1 MAEPEQGARERAK
14 SKKASNIEPEPE
26 PEPPP
31 KKEEDVAV
39 PATNTKQEE
48 EDDEMEEEGD
58 RVNHK
63 IALAAVVTE
72 KDLVH
77 QENSLL
83 SDHLM
88 VLQNPPDVIRNP
100 VSATEA
106 SFLLDIYLSIFRSIN
121 LSIYHPL
128 SAIGS
133 LLNSVWTFVDT

>member
-14 SKKASNIEPEPE
+14 SKKAADIEPEPE
-26 PEPPP
+26 LKPEPPP
-31 KKEEDVAV
+31 KEEDVAV
-39 PATNTKQEE
+39 PATTTKQEE

-58 RVNHK
+58 RVDHK
-63 IALAAVVTE
+63 ITLAAVVTE

-88 VLQNPPDVIRNP
+88 VLQNPPDVIHNP

-106 SFLLDIYLSIFRSIN
+106 SSLLVIYVSIDQSIN
-121 LSIYHPL
+121 LSIYQSITL
-128 SAIGS
+128 
-133 LLNSVWTFVDT
+133 